1 MSNSLN
7 SGHRT
12 PTDVYADLH
21 GVRYSLTHL
30 DADERHLIEEL
41 SRFAR
46 DHCESSAFRNHFMGV
61 VGDFY
66 LKRGLSRR
74 EIAQTVVWRIAQD
87 IGSRLMVAEGS
98 ARAPSLREELV
109 DLIESQF
116 SSRREFCQATGL
128 SEDMLSHVL
137 AGRKNLSIGALTDAL
152 AKVGYTIH
160 ITQLPEVQQS

>member
-7 SGHRT
+7 PENRT
-12 PTDVYADLH
+12 PTEVYVDLH

-30 DADERHLIEEL
+30 DADEHELIEEL
-41 SRFAR
+41 RQFSR
-46 DHCESSAFRNHFMGV
+46 DDPESSAFRNHFMDA
-61 VGDFY
+61 VGGFY
-66 LKRGLSRR
+66 EKRGRSRR
-74 EIAQTVVWRIAQD
+74 DVTQTVIWRIAQD
-87 IGSRLMVAEGS
+87 ICSRLMVAEGS

-160 ITQLPEVQQS
+160 ITPLPEVH

>member
-1 MSNSLN
+1 MSNSSN
-7 SGHRT
+7 AEKRT
-12 PTDVYADLH
+12 PTEVYVDLH

-30 DADERHLIEEL
+30 DADEHDLIEEL
-41 SRFAR
+41 RQFSR
-46 DHCESSAFRNHFMGV
+46 DHPESSAFRNHFMGV
-61 VGDFY
+61 VGGFY
-66 LKRGLSRR
+66 EQRGRSRHDVT
-74 EIAQTVVWRIAQD
+74 QTVMWRIAQD

-160 ITQLPEVQQS
+160 ITPLPEVH